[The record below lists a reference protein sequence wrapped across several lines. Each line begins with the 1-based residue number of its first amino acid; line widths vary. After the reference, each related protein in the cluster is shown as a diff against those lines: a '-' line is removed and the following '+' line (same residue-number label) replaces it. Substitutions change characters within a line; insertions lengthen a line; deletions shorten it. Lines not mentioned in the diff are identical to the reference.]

1 MKINEV
7 EELNEIGVSSLLR
20 KLIRLVKKDKATVH
34 PKPVEPPRE
43 GRFIGRGEI
52 DPDTKKYVT
61 THDWVPGNTA
71 YDKAIERKQFHSKV
85 NTALD
90 KADKVIAT
98 GRTVLKP
105 GSNGKSPY

>member
-7 EELNEIGVSSLLR
+7 EELNEIGVSFLLR
-20 KLIRLVKKDKATVH
+20 KLIKLIKGDKATVH
-34 PKPVEPPRE
+34 PKPIEPPRE

-71 YDKAIERKQFHSKV
+71 YDKAIARKQLQSKV
-85 NTALD
+85 DTVLH
-90 KADKVIAT
+90 KADKVIAK